1 MTHSCVQ
8 KARTAGGRRAKGRPR
23 VRTAKIAHRT
33 QRQDVNR
40 DYTHLQATSLRR
52 PQAVLVGPAG
62 RALPRVPDPHA
73 LHRSMRRGRLRAE
86 DRVPGQR
93 LRDAPGARRSRRRR
107 RLPTATRPPPSP
119 PRSRRQTGCRGSPA
133 ADLGDHPAPRSQR
146 RSRGLPRTPRSV
158 RGRLPDAT
166 RTGSGL
172 ARPSRSVLLS
182 PATQSD
188 HTAAQTTRA
197 CKGRPAEVP
206 LGREPSHP
214 LHRHD
219 VSAIGGSSRGVAVEM
234 RQMRQSPRVRHHPAM
249 RNQGGR

>member
-1 MTHSCVQ
+1 MTHSRVQ

-40 DYTHLQATSLRR
+40 GYTVVQATSRRR
-52 PQAVLVGPAG
+52 PQAVLIGPAG
-62 RALPRVPDPHA
+62 RALSPGSPTHTLFIAACAAAGYEPRIVFRVNDCEMHQAIVAAGVGVGFLPRLALHPVHPGVVDKPVAGAPRRRILAITLPRVRNGA
-73 LHRSMRRGRLRAE
+73 AE
-86 DRVPGQR
+86 VF
-93 LRDAPGARRSRRRR
+93 
-107 RLPTATRPPPSP
+107 
-119 PRSRRQTGCRGSPA
+119 
-133 ADLGDHPAPRSQR
+133 LGP
-146 RSRGLPRTPRSV
+146 PRSV

-206 LGREPSHP
+206 LGQEPSHP
-214 LHRHD
+214 VHRHD
-219 VSAIGGSSRGVAVEM
+219 VRAIGGSSRGVAVVM
-234 RQMRQSPRVRHHPAM
+234 RHTR
-249 RNQGGR
+249 